1 MCGVHTAKFAVL
13 MGGQTTMNNPGADA
27 TASTIDPVTL
37 EVLRGQ
43 LDSAAQ
49 EMQVTILK
57 SSHST
62 IVSESLDATSALFD
76 KDGRTVA
83 QAVAI
88 PIHLGVLAE
97 LGRRFAKAYP
107 EGVAKPGDI
116 YAINDP
122 YAGGTH
128 LPDIG
133 VAAPV
138 FHDDH
143 LAGYVVTMTH
153 HQDVGGSVPG
163 STAVKVH
170 DHFAEGLRI
179 PMLRLVYSGQRNE
192 DVLNLM
198 MANSRTPDNMRGD
211 LAAQMAACS
220 TGVNRFEE
228 IFARW
233 GAETVENA
241 MSSLL
246 EYAERLTRIEIE
258 KIPDGEY
265 EFTDYLDDDGSS
277 PDAEPIP
284 FHCKMTVEG
293 SNLHFD
299 FTGTGHQVATAINN
313 VPYSAVSGIFYA
325 VRTLTG
331 DAAPNNDGCYRPV
344 SYHMPLGTILNPRFP
359 APINARSVSL
369 RRIVDTVLGVIA
381 KAVPERMTAA
391 NCGQSS
397 LIHIG
402 TVLESSGR
410 RVVATVGGPW
420 MGGMGARATKDGID
434 VTDHDASNVFHLPI
448 EVSEAELPIRF
459 HQVELWQD
467 SGGAGKWRG
476 GLGYV
481 EEFEWLS
488 GEGVTTMRRDR
499 HRFPPWGLQGGHDGP
514 LCRTELVR
522 AGEAPKPLQSKGVL
536 VLRPGDRMRL
546 WTTGSGGHGSP
557 LEREPQRVLDDVLDE
572 RVSLQSARDVYGVV
586 IRDHEVDL
594 QATERRRTEMS
605 ALT

>member
-1 MCGVHTAKFAVL
+1 M
-13 MGGQTTMNNPGADA
+13 A
-27 TASTIDPVTL
+27 TGSPRVAAPEAIDPVTL

-49 EMQVTILK
+49 EMQLTILK

-62 IVSESLDATSALFD
+62 IVSESLDATSAVFD
-76 KDGRTVA
+76 RDGRTVA

-97 LGRRFAKAYP
+97 LGRRFAAAYP
-107 EGVAKPGDI
+107 SGVAEPGDI

-138 FHDDH
+138 FHADE
-143 LAGYVVTMTH
+143 LVGYVVTMTH

-179 PMLRLVYSGQRNE
+179 PMLRLVHGGERNE

-198 MANSRTPDNMRGD
+198 MANSRTPGNMRGD
-211 LAAQMAACS
+211 LSAQMAACN
-220 TGVNRFEE
+220 TGVRRLGE
-228 IFARW
+228 IYARW
-233 GAETVENA
+233 GTDTVSRG
-241 MSSLL
+241 MVSLL
-246 EYAERLTRIEIE
+246 EYAERLTRLEIE

-277 PDAEPIP
+277 PDAAPIP
-284 FHCKMTVEG
+284 FHCKMTVSG
-293 SNLHFD
+293 SDLKFD
-299 FTGTGHQVATAINN
+299 FTGTGAQVRTAINN
-313 VPYSAVSGIFYA
+313 VPYSAVSAIFYV

-331 DAAPNNDGCYRPV
+331 DAAPNNDGCYQPV
-344 SYHMPLGTILNPRFP
+344 TCHMPTGSILNPEFP
-359 APINARSVSL
+359 APINARGVSL
-369 RRIVDTVLGVIA
+369 RRIVDTVLGVMAEAI
-381 KAVPERMTAA
+381 PDRMPAA

-402 TVLESSGR
+402 TVLESGR

-420 MGGMGARATKDGID
+420 MGGMGARSTKDGID
-434 VTDHDASNVFHLPI
+434 CTDHDASNVFHLPI
-448 EVSEAELPIRF
+448 EVSEAELPVRF
-459 HQVELWQD
+459 HRVELWED

-481 EEFEWLS
+481 EEFEWLR
-488 GEGVTTMRRDR
+488 GEGATTMRRDR
-499 HRFPPWGLQGGHDGP
+499 HRFAPWGLEGGEAGP
-514 LCRTELVR
+514 LCRTEIVR
-522 AGEAPKPLQSKGVL
+522 AGKAPQALQSKGVL
-536 VLRPGDRMRL
+536 QLDPGDRLRL

-557 LEREPQRVLDDVLDE
+557 LEREPQRVLDDVLDG
-572 RVSLQSARDVYGVV
+572 RVSAEAATAAYAVV
-586 IRDHEVDL
+586 IRDGKVDT
-594 QATERRRTEMS
+594 QATEALRAERAAAS
-605 ALT
+605 AT

>member
-1 MCGVHTAKFAVL
+1 M
-13 MGGQTTMNNPGADA
+13 QQSQQSDPA
-27 TASTIDPVTL
+27 TPIDPVTL

-49 EMQVTILK
+49 EMQLTILK

-76 KDGRTVA
+76 RDGRTVA

-97 LGRRFAKAYP
+97 LGRRFAGAYP
-107 EGVAKPGDI
+107 DGVAEPGDI

-138 FHDDH
+138 FHRGS
-143 LAGYVVTMTH
+143 LVGFVVTMTH
-153 HQDVGGSVPG
+153 HQDIGGSVPG

-170 DHFAEGLRI
+170 DHFSEGLRI
-179 PMLRLVYSGQRNE
+179 PMLRLVRAGQRNE
-192 DVLNLM
+192 DVINLM
-198 MANSRTPDNMRGD
+198 LANSRTPGNMRGD
-211 LAAQMAACS
+211 LNAQMAACS
-220 TGVNRFEE
+220 TGVRRFEE
-228 IFARW
+228 ICDRW
-233 GAETVENA
+233 GGATVA
-241 MSSLL
+241 AATGALL
-246 EYAERLTRIEIE
+246 DYAERLTRIEIE

-277 PDAEPIP
+277 PDAEPVP
-284 FHCKMTVEG
+284 MHCKMTVQG

-299 FTGTGHQVATAINN
+299 FTGTGAQVATAINN

-331 DAAPNNDGCYRPV
+331 DSAPNNDGCYQPV
-344 SYHMPLGTILNPRFP
+344 SYHMPEGSILNPRFP

-369 RRIVDTVLGVIA
+369 RRIIDTVLGVMA
-381 KAVPERMTAA
+381 QAVPERFTAA

-402 TVLESSGR
+402 TVLESGR
-410 RVVATVGGPW
+410 RVVATVAGPW
-420 MGGMGARATKDGID
+420 MGGMGARANKDGID

-448 EVSEAELPIRF
+448 EVGEAELPLRF
-459 HQVELWQD
+459 HRVELWED
-467 SGGAGKWRG
+467 SGGAGTWRG

-481 EEFEWLS
+481 EEFEWLQ
-488 GEGVTTMRRDR
+488 GEGATTMRRDR
-499 HRFPPWGLQGGHDGP
+499 HKFAPWGLQGGADGP
-514 LCRTELVR
+514 LCRTEIQR
-522 AGEAPKPLQSKGVL
+522 RGEAAEPLPSKGAL
-536 VLRPGDRMRL
+536 MLYPGDRLRL
-546 WTTGSGGHGSP
+546 WTTGSGGYGPP
-557 LEREPQRVLDDVLDE
+557 LRRDPQRVLDDVADG
-572 RVSLQSARDVYGVV
+572 RVSLQAARDVYGVV
-586 IRDHEVDL
+586 IVDDDVDTE
-594 QATERRRTEMS
+594 ATEQRRSEL
-605 ALT
+605 AAAG